1 MSLVL
6 NPYTISSNSNRLNS
20 SKKVPSYLNKYQQ
33 IFKEMLENQGI
44 GTNNQNKQ
52 QNFFIYQNTQPNFT
66 RNNYKNFISNSFSST
81 PLNDE
86 FNKAKFDIFLGE
98 NKYTFEPNLNY
109 SASKKVR
116 PLKNNNK
123 KIKYNY
129 GYSKNYPRY
138 IKESAIH
145 HFKDYVKDVKNK
157 RPVTNFKQEMYN
169 IKKEMLNKNNNNIFH
184 KRKLFDKNSS
194 ISTSSNEFIEKLH
207 KNFPEYTSM
216 KKFSGNSFIKTD
228 NKAKNGFN
236 NLKNKIEKM

>member
-6 NPYTISSNSNRLNS
+6 NPYSISSNSTRSKTN
-20 SKKVPSYLNKYQQ
+20 KKVPNYLNKYQQ

-44 GTNNQNKQ
+44 GTNEYQNKK

-66 RNNYKNFISNSFSST
+66 RNNYKNPISNSFSST

-98 NKYTFEPNLNY
+98 NKYSYEPNLTY
-109 SASKKVR
+109 SDSKKVR

-129 GYSKNYPRY
+129 GYSKNYSRY
-138 IKESAIH
+138 IKESAIQ
-145 HFKDYVKDVKNK
+145 HFKDYVKDIKNK

-169 IKKEMLNKNNNNIFH
+169 IKKEMLFKNNNNL
-184 KRKLFDKNSS
+184 KRKLFDKNST
-194 ISTSSNEFIEKLH
+194 ISSSSNEFIEKLH
-207 KNFPEYTSM
+207 KNFPEYSSM

-228 NKAKNGFN
+228 SKSKNGFN